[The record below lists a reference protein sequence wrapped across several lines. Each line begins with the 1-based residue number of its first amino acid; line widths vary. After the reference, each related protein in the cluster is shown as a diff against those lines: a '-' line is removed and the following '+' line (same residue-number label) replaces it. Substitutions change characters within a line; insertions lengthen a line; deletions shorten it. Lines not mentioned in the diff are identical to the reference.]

1 MINRQQHSL
10 YNVVII
16 LAIGN
21 PRGNENAFLLTMGV
35 FWFRVHN
42 WWAYRLQQFYSSHSD
57 RATRDRATN
66 DEFIFNRARIFTI
79 ATYQVRSQ
87 CTICI
92 LIILFSF
99 KLV

>member
-1 MINRQQHSL
+1 MITRQQHSL
-10 YNVVII
+10 HNVVII

-42 WWAYRLQQFYSSHSD
+42 WWAYRLQRFYNDHD
-57 RATRDRATN
+57 DPAIRERADN

-92 LIILFSF
+92 LTISFLF